1 MWKRANM
8 KRKKKA
14 HSKTFSLWR
23 EKEMPRVG
31 WGEVVWRGVYIFLS
45 LLLLFNA

>member
-14 HSKTFSLWR
+14 HSKTFFLWR

-31 WGEVVWRGVYIFLS
+31 WGGRSLYISSLVVAL
-45 LLLLFNA
+45 

>member
-1 MWKRANM
+1 M

-31 WGEVVWRGVYIFLS
+31 WGEGSVERSLYISFLVVAL
-45 LLLLFNA
+45 

>member
-14 HSKTFSLWR
+14 HSKTFFLWR

-31 WGEVVWRGVYIFLS
+31 WGGGVYIFLP